1 MASAS
6 TAPAA
11 DPVPVEDSVWV
22 TDSEL
27 VTGPV
32 TAPDSDEVPASPA
45 EPDAAAV
52 ADAAAL
58 PEAAPVQ
65 ETAPEQVQMKT
76 AAEAAPLFQW
86 SFRPGQVLDRTTV
99 VNSVY
104 PDAAAERA
112 ELKGVAAIVYDDQR
126 GDVLSL
132 PGGGNGTAWLKLPDQ
147 LYSRIK
153 DELSISFWANIDS
166 SANAYNRLLSSTIAE
181 KGLTNAGVSGWQ
193 DSEFI
198 IIAGDG
204 TFSNRVYTGT
214 NPSQIAS
221 YKGDIVWNRNPAKGK
236 WQQVTVTMTSSGAYE
251 VYLDGVPV
259 GIKGLDQGKKLIR
272 SDHALRSGAFLLA

>member
-1 MASAS
+1 MRLYLKRSLISILAILTLLPSSLASAS
-6 TAPAA
+6 TAPTA
-11 DPVPVEDSVWV
+11 DPVPVADSVWV

-27 VTGPV
+27 VTDPV

-45 EPDAAAV
+45 EPDAAKV

-65 ETAPEQVQMKT
+65 ETAPDQLQLKT

-86 SFRPGQVLDRTTV
+86 SFRQGQVLDRTTV

-153 DELSISFWANIDS
+153 DELSISFGPTS
-166 SANAYNRLLSSTIAE
+166 TLRLTPI
-181 KGLTNAGVSGWQ
+181 
-193 DSEFI
+193 
-198 IIAGDG
+198 
-204 TFSNRVYTGT
+204 
-214 NPSQIAS
+214 
-221 YKGDIVWNRNPAKGK
+221 
-236 WQQVTVTMTSSGAYE
+236 TVCCPPQLPRRG
-251 VYLDGVPV
+251 
-259 GIKGLDQGKKLIR
+259 
-272 SDHALRSGAFLLA
+272 